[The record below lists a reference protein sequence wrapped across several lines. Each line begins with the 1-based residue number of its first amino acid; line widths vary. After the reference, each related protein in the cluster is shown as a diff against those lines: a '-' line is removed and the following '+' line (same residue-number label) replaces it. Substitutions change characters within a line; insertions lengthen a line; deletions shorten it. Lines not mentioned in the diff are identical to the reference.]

1 MTRNTVGTTS
11 DVLGRR
17 LRQPVSDAAS
27 EHPSPGLSRPV
38 PRCAR
43 ERFSMRYE
51 AEVPTVVETATSDQL
66 QVTLRRTSTLSVLL
80 HDVFQA
86 ALDVSLK
93 ATDRTLYKRIEGV
106 TRQRNNIV
114 HEGRSQPT
122 PEIRG
127 RAALVASDLFA
138 WLNRCLTPPTTPS

>member
-1 MTRNTVGTTS
+1 
-11 DVLGRR
+11 
-17 LRQPVSDAAS
+17 
-27 EHPSPGLSRPV
+27 
-38 PRCAR
+38 
-43 ERFSMRYE
+43 MRYE